1 MFILHLAHIGSW
13 IYLFSDWLK
22 QRMWCLN
29 VVLDVA
35 VDLVALTA
43 SLSVDW
49 STNLRYLHT
58 IKNQFLFSISHH
70 IYWEIFFEQI
80 YRTADKGWAVRS
92 WDVIPSGAPVCEY
105 FGILRRNDE
114 LDNVSGNEFIFDIDC
129 WHTMNEIGGREVLV
143 PSFKEISFPYLVL
156 TCVWHGIVGSMKIII
171 LTSCDSFIYLV
182 MDNILQ
188 VLVLVVFLHAN
199 TES

>member
-1 MFILHLAHIGSW
+1 
-13 IYLFSDWLK
+13 
-22 QRMWCLN
+22 
-29 VVLDVA
+29 
-35 VDLVALTA
+35 
-43 SLSVDW
+43 
-49 STNLRYLHT
+49 
-58 IKNQFLFSISHH
+58 
-70 IYWEIFFEQI
+70 
-80 YRTADKGWAVRS
+80 
-92 WDVIPSGAPVCEY
+92 
-105 FGILRRNDE
+105 
-114 LDNVSGNEFIFDIDC
+114 
-129 WHTMNEIGGREVLV
+129 MNEIGGREVLV